1 MACIKPLGPGPGAY
15 RLPTTVGFPSHDPS
29 RNRSPMFSF
38 GTNGGARIKQL
49 GPGPA
54 YRIDRIT
61 RDGVV
66 TSPAWSF
73 GARLPGRPAQ
83 RIPGPGAHAP
93 ERCPPTRD
101 PRAPQYSMGAR
112 LGYAVKR
119 PGPAP
124 NAYALRLGPGSP
136 AYTMGARV
144 GFSLKP
150 RSPGPA
156 VYFQRDTDVYR
167 TRAPVFSLAARSEG
181 AGKPTKTPGP
191 AAYPPHLYNTKK
203 NPYAYS
209 FGTKHGDY
217 ACPMIIKEDTM
228 DCL

>member
-1 MACIKPLGPGPGAY
+1 MACKKPLGPGPGAY
-15 RLPTTVGFPSHDPS
+15 RLPTTVGFNLHDPS
-29 RNRSPMFSF
+29 RYRNPMFSF
-38 GTNGGARIKQL
+38 GTHAGFRLKRL
-49 GPGPA
+49 SPGPA

-61 RDGVV
+61 REGLM

-73 GARLPGRPAQ
+73 GARFPTRGILRT
-83 RIPGPGAHAP
+83 PGPGAHAP
-93 ERCPPTRD
+93 ERCPQTRE

-112 LGYAVKR
+112 LGFGLKR

-124 NAYALRLGPGSP
+124 NAYALRLGPGTP

-144 GFSLKP
+144 GFNLKAK
-150 RSPGPA
+150 SPGPA
-156 VYFQRDTDVYR
+156 VYFQRDADVYK
-167 TRAPVFSLAARSEG
+167 TKSPHYSLGARAEG

-191 AAYPPHLYNTKK
+191 ATYPPNLYNIKK
-203 NPYAYS
+203 NPYSYS

-217 ACPMIIKEDTM
+217 APPLIVKEDTM